1 MLEKFEKDTIRPCL
15 IRLNELNI
23 NIPLEQLQ
31 QRKDIATMKDLLHD
45 LDMVHIYIYITCIL
59 SFSYTYLVVDL

>member
-1 MLEKFEKDTIRPCL
+1 MLEQFEKDTIRPCL

-45 LDMVHIYIYITCIL
+45 LDMVHI
-59 SFSYTYLVVDL
+59 

>member
-45 LDMVHIYIYITCIL
+45 LDMVHIYIYI
-59 SFSYTYLVVDL
+59 